1 MILAGTLFNVL
12 TVLVGSLV
20 GLTVRWILSHRP
32 KKKEA
37 EDVTPVGA
45 RISDAVMKAVGLC
58 TVMIGVSG
66 LFSYH
71 LGAEG
76 IENRI
81 NALIVILSMAIGTV
95 IGELINIQK
104 WLDRFGAWV
113 QGKFKRADGSTSVAE
128 GFVAASLLFCVGA
141 MTVVGSLESGL
152 SGNHQTLYTKSILD
166 LISSTIFSMSMGV
179 GVLFSALF
187 VLVYQGSITLAAS
200 ALAPILTEATV
211 AHMTC
216 VGSLLILGLGLNLL
230 GITKLKVANLLP
242 SIFLPMLFCLF
253 M

>member
-1 MILAGTLFNVL
+1 MILAGTLFNVF
-12 TVLVGSLV
+12 TVIVGSLV
-20 GLTVRWILSHRP
+20 GLAFRFLLSRRP
-32 KKKEA
+32 RQTQPGVEPLGK
-37 EDVTPVGA
+37 
-45 RISDAVMKAVGLC
+45 RISDAVMKAIGLC

-66 LFSYH
+66 LFSYS
-71 LGAEG
+71 LKDGEVANG
-76 IENRI
+76 I
-81 NALIVILSMAIGTV
+81 NALIVILSMAIGAV

-113 QGKFKRADGSTSVAE
+113 QSRFKRDDGTTSVAE
-128 GFVAASLLFCVGA
+128 GFVTASLLFCVGA

-166 LISSTIFSMSMGV
+166 LISSAVFSVSMGV
-179 GVLFSALF
+179 GVLLSAVF

-200 ALAPILTEATV
+200 ALAPILTDDTV

-216 VGSLLILGLGLNLL
+216 VGSLLIIGLGLNLL

-242 SIFLPMLFCLF
+242 AIFLPMLLCLF

>member
-12 TVLVGSLV
+12 TVIVGSLV
-20 GLTVRWILSHRP
+20 GLTLRFILSRSP
-32 KKKEA
+32 KRELVDTK
-37 EDVTPVGA
+37 PVGE
-45 RISDAVMKAVGLC
+45 RVSDAVMKAVGLC
-58 TVMIGVSG
+58 TLMIGISG
-66 LFSYH
+66 LFSYSVAD
-71 LGAEG
+71 GQISNG
-76 IENRI
+76 I
-81 NALIVILSMAIGTV
+81 NALVVILSMAVGTV

-104 WLDRFGAWV
+104 WLDRFGNWI
-113 QGKFKRADGSTSVAE
+113 QGKFKRADGKTSIAE

-179 GVLFSALF
+179 GVLLSAVF

-216 VGSLLILGLGLNLL
+216 VGSLLIIGLGLNLL
-230 GITKLKVANLLP
+230 GITKLKVANFLP
-242 SIFLPMLFCLF
+242 AIFLPMLFCLF
-253 M
+253 F